1 MRRGSGKAEARP
13 NGEGELARTL
23 PFGKNVGSSVGPC
36 VGSSVG
42 EAVGDGVG
50 SDVGA
55 GVGEAVGDGV
65 GSGVGLNANSQNPH
79 SQMRLDAC
87 RELAS

>member
-23 PFGKNVGSSVGPC
+23 TFGFGTNVGRSVGPC

-42 EAVGDGVG
+42 EAVGD
-50 SDVGA
+50 S
-55 GVGEAVGDGV
+55 V
-65 GSGVGLNANSQNPH
+65 GSGVGLNANSQTPH
-79 SQMRLDAC
+79 TQMRLDAC